1 MKRVHFIVTM
11 DCQENIP
18 DRVVEWMAVNLAE
31 YVSHEFGDDY
41 DAESVKPAYDGPPLL
56 DDGNVT
62 VQVMG
67 NERPHRDTSDTQTSA
82 GL

>member
-1 MKRVHFIVTM
+1 MKRMHFIVTM
-11 DCQENIP
+11 DCQNDIP

-41 DAESVKPAYDGPPLL
+41 DAESVKPAYGGPPLL

-62 VQVMG
+62 VQVS
-67 NERPHRDTSDTQTSA
+67 NASPDRENLETQTSA
-82 GL
+82 DR